1 MLKEYTPDS
10 IRSYLKSIGRVPLL
24 SHEEEITY
32 GKQVAEMMQLLKL
45 QEQLETALGHEP
57 SLSEWAEAAEVNGP
71 TLQKA
76 LSVGRYAKQKMIE
89 ANLRLVV
96 SIAKKYTQ
104 HGLDFLDLI
113 QEGNIG
119 LSRGIEKFDP
129 TKGYRLSTYVYW
141 WIRQAIT
148 RAIAMQ
154 SRVVRLPIHIS
165 EIINK
170 IKRTQRQLSQQLG
183 RVASIE
189 EVAEHLDLKPE
200 RVRECLNHNRQTLSL
215 EIRLGEDGDT
225 ELADLLQSESESP
238 EEFVTQCSLR
248 SDLDQLISILTPR
261 QREVV
266 MLRFGLH
273 NNKPLSLAE
282 VGELLGLS
290 RERIRQLEQ
299 QAVQKLKRHRTQ
311 LKEYLV
317 FG

>member
-1 MLKEYTPDS
+1 MLKEQTSDS

-32 GKQVAEMMQLLKL
+32 GKQVTSMMRLFKLK
-45 QEQLETALGHEP
+45 ETLTEELGREPALG
-57 SLSEWAEAAEVNGP
+57 EWGSAAEIDVAE
-71 TLQKA
+71 LQRA
-76 LSVGRYAKQKMIE
+76 LIIGKHAKQKMIE

-104 HGLDFLDLI
+104 HGLDFLDLV

-119 LSRGIEKFDP
+119 LNRGVEKFDP
-129 TKGYRLSTYVYW
+129 TKGYRLSTYTYW

-154 SRVVRLPIHIS
+154 SRVVRLPIHIT
-165 EIINK
+165 EIISK
-170 IKRTQRQLSQQLG
+170 IKRAQRSLSQQLG

-189 EVAEHLDLKPE
+189 EIAEHLELKPE

-215 EIRLGEDGDT
+215 EIRFGEDGDT
-225 ELADLLQSESESP
+225 ELTDLLQSQDESP

-248 SDLDQLISILTPR
+248 SEMEQLMDALTPR
-261 QREVV
+261 QREVLV
-266 MLRFGLH
+266 LRFGFQ
-273 NNKPLSLAE
+273 NDKPLSLAE
-282 VGELLGLS
+282 IGELLGLS

-311 LKEYLV
+311 LREYLV
-317 FG
+317 LG

>member
-1 MLKEYTPDS
+1 MPKEQTSDS

-32 GKQVAEMMQLLKL
+32 GKQVTDMMQLLKL
-45 QEQLETALGHEP
+45 QEHLAEELGCEP
-57 SLSEWAEAAEVNGP
+57 SLSEWGSAAEIDTVE
-71 TLQKA
+71 LQRVLIIGK
-76 LSVGRYAKQKMIE
+76 RAKQKMIE

-104 HGLDFLDLI
+104 HGLDFLDLV

-119 LSRGIEKFDP
+119 LNRGVEKFDP
-129 TKGYRLSTYVYW
+129 TKGYRLSTYIYW

-154 SRVVRLPIHIS
+154 SRVVRLPIHIT
-165 EIINK
+165 ETINK
-170 IKRTQRQLSQQLG
+170 IKRAQRNLSQQLG
-183 RVASIE
+183 RVASVE
-189 EVAEHLDLKPE
+189 EIAEHLELKPD
-200 RVRECLNHNRQTLSL
+200 RVRECLSHNRQTLSL
-215 EIRLGEDGDT
+215 ELRFGEDGDT
-225 ELADLLQSESESP
+225 ELTDLLQSECESP

-248 SDLDQLISILTPR
+248 SEMENLMDALTPR
-261 QREVV
+261 QREVL
-266 MLRFGLH
+266 MLRFGFQ

-282 VGELLGLS
+282 IGELLGLS

-311 LKEYLV
+311 LREYLV
-317 FG
+317 LG

>member
-1 MLKEYTPDS
+1 MPQYDTSDS

-24 SHEEEITY
+24 SHEEEIAY
-32 GKQVAEMMQLLKL
+32 SKQVNAMMQLLKL
-45 QEQLETALGHEP
+45 KGHLVEELGYEP
-57 SLSEWAEAAEVNGP
+57 SFNDWASAAEVDISE
-71 TLQKA
+71 LKRV
-76 LSVGRYAKQKMIE
+76 LFVGNCAKRKMIE

-119 LSRGIEKFDP
+119 LNRGVEKFDP
-129 TKGYRLSTYVYW
+129 TKGYRLSTYIYW

-154 SRVVRLPIHIS
+154 SRVIRLPIHIT

-170 IKRTQRQLSQQLG
+170 IKKSQRNLSQQLG

-189 EVAEHLDLKPE
+189 EIAEHLDLTPE

-215 EIRLGEDGDT
+215 EIRLGENSDT
-225 ELADLLQSESESP
+225 ELAELLQSEAELP
-238 EEFVTQCSLR
+238 EEFVTQRSLR
-248 SDLDQLISILTPR
+248 SEMEQLMDDLTPR
-261 QREVV
+261 QREVL
-266 MLRFGLH
+266 MLRFGFQ
-273 NNKPLSLAE
+273 NDRPLSLAE
-282 VGELLGLS
+282 IGELLNLS

-299 QAVQKLKRHRTQ
+299 QAVLKLKRHRTQ
-311 LKEYLV
+311 LREYL
-317 FG
+317 GLG

>member
-1 MLKEYTPDS
+1 MLKESTSDS
-10 IRSYLKSIGRVPLL
+10 IRAYLKSIGRVPLL

-32 GKQVAEMMQLLKL
+32 GKQVSEMMQLL
-45 QEQLETALGHEP
+45 QLKAQLAENLGYEP
-57 SLSEWAEAAEVNGP
+57 SLDEWANVAKFDRAELN
-71 TLQKA
+71 KA
-76 LSVGRYAKQKMIE
+76 LKVGNHAKRKMIE

-119 LSRGIEKFDP
+119 LNRGIEKFDP

-154 SRVVRLPIHIS
+154 SRVIRLPIHIT

-170 IKRTQRQLSQQLG
+170 IKRTQRSLSQQLG
-183 RVASIE
+183 RIASIE
-189 EVAEHLDLKPE
+189 EIAEHLDLKPE
-200 RVRECLNHNRQTLSL
+200 RVRECLSHNRQTLSL
-215 EIRLGEDGDT
+215 EIRLGEDGGT

-238 EEFVTQCSLR
+238 EAFVAQCSLR
-248 SDLDQLISILTPR
+248 SEMEQLMDVLTPR
-261 QREVV
+261 QREVL
-266 MLRFGLH
+266 MLRFGFQ
-273 NNKPLSLAE
+273 NEKPLSLAE
-282 VGELLGLS
+282 IGELLGLS

-299 QAVQKLKRHRTQ
+299 QAVKKLKQHRTQ
-311 LKEYLV
+311 LREYLIL
-317 FG
+317 G